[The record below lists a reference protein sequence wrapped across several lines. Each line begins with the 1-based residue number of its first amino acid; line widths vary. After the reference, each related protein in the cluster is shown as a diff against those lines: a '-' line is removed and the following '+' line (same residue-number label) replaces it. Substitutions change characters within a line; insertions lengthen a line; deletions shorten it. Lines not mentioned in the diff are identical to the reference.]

1 MVFVKLSSKKI
12 GVESA
17 FGGTNQKKT
26 SIITDGF
33 FC

>member
-1 MVFVKLSSKKI
+1 MVFVKLSSKNR

-17 FGGTNQKKT
+17 FGDMNRKKT
-26 SIITDGF
+26 SGITDGF